1 MRGAAVPV
9 CRARYPC
16 ITHPSATKPSSY
28 CYFKGPVR
36 LACLSHAASVRSE
49 PGSNSSLFIVAPDA
63 GRSLHPVCFDERE
76 LIEKNSFV
84 HENVDRDRLPAMQVP
99 DLSHTLPAGRSGLS
113 SPDRLCCCGS
123 AATVS
128 GIGAAHVL
136 TAFVTLFTCQRARYT
151 PCDKRFRSLKGSHVS

>member
-1 MRGAAVPV
+1 
-9 CRARYPC
+9 
-16 ITHPSATKPSSY
+16 
-28 CYFKGPVR
+28 
-36 LACLSHAASVRSE
+36 
-49 PGSNSSLFIVAPDA
+49 
-63 GRSLHPVCFDERE
+63 